1 MPTLAKPSAKRTTNA
16 ASLNLYLAASLAQ
29 NTQRAYRSDLQHFLD
44 WGGTLPA
51 TPHRVATYL
60 ASHATQLSCST
71 LSRRIVAI
79 GRAHTAKG
87 LPSPTQSDLVRATL
101 RGIRRTR
108 GRAARQVAPLL
119 KTDVFRLVKGLTG
132 LQGLR
137 DKALLLLG
145 FSGALRR
152 SELVALDVEDLQFV
166 ENGMVIRLQRS
177 KTDQTGRGR
186 DIAIPYVRSRHCPCH
201 AVRAWL
207 NAADIQSGAL
217 FRGIS
222 RYGQVRADRMTAQS
236 VALIVKRCVTAAGLD
251 AARYSGHSLRAGF
264 ATSAAMAG
272 ASSMSIRAQT
282 GHTSDAMLQRYIRS
296 SQLFTDNPNHA
307 VW

>member
-1 MPTLAKPSAKRTTNA
+1 MPATSNPTSKRRVNA

-44 WGGTLPA
+44 WGGTLPS
-51 TPHRVATYL
+51 TPYRVATYL

-108 GRAARQVAPLL
+108 GRAVRQVAPLL
-119 KTDVFRLVKGLTG
+119 KKDVFRLVKGLTG
-132 LQGLR
+132 LSGLR
-137 DKALLLLG
+137 DKALLLIG
-145 FSGALRR
+145 FAGALRR
-152 SELVALDVEDLQFV
+152 SELVALNVEDLQFV
-166 ENGMVIRLQRS
+166 ENGLVIRLQRS

-186 DIAIPYVRSRHCPCH
+186 DIAIPFVRSRYCPC
-201 AVRAWL
+201 RSLQAWL
-207 NAADIQSGAL
+207 YAADIQSGAL
-217 FRGIS
+217 FRGIN
-222 RYGQVRADRMTAQS
+222 RYGQVRAERMTAQS
-236 VALIVKRCVTAAGLD
+236 VALIVKRCVLAAGLD
-251 AARYSGHSLRAGF
+251 ATRYSGHSLRAGF
-264 ATSAAMAG
+264 ATSAALAG
-272 ASSMSIRAQT
+272 ASSLSIRAQT
-282 GHTSDAMLQRYIRS
+282 GHTSDEMLQRYVRS
-296 SQLFTDNPNHA
+296 SQLFTDNPNRA